1 MDKTY
6 KIFCL
11 FCFLIVLGILFSG
24 ESMLEAS
31 LPSMLKVLGSI
42 PSRAGEI
49 DGLKEA

>member
-24 ESMLEAS
+24 ES
-31 LPSMLKVLGSI
+31 LPSMLEALGSI
-42 PSRAGEI
+42 PSMSGET